1 MIRIENLA
9 LHVGAFRLDHL
20 TLDVPAGGYGLVI
33 GPTGSGKTSLLEA
46 IAGHVPVQAGR
57 IVLDGAEVTS
67 LPPEQRGVGFV
78 YQAYHLFPH
87 HSVRE
92 NIAYGLRHGGT
103 GNGGGAD
110 RVEELATLLG
120 IAPLLNRSI
129 RGLSGG
135 EQQRVALAR
144 ALAPRP
150 RILLLDE
157 PFAAVDPA
165 LRRVLRRE
173 LQQIREREGVT
184 TLHVTHDVDDALRLG
199 DVVAVLGEGRIM
211 QAGPPE
217 QVFRYPNSPFVA
229 HFLGSGS
236 VLKGTVTRT
245 GPATGTPPRFSATFR
260 SDALE
265 LEVIAEREGEA
276 HAVIRPEDL
285 LVSRTPFPDYPRN
298 RFPGRITRLERLG
311 PVTHIQFEAHGES
324 LMASVTTATADRLEL
339 RAGDEV
345 VVALKATAVHLL

>member
-1 MIRIENLA
+1 MIRLEEVA
-9 LHVGAFRLDHL
+9 LQVGAFRLTQISL
-20 TLDVPAGGYGLVI
+20 EVPSGGYGLII

-46 IAGHVPVQAGR
+46 IAGHVPVAGGR
-57 IVLDGAEVTS
+57 ITLEATDVTA
-67 LPPEQRGVGFV
+67 LPPERRGVGFV

-87 HSVRE
+87 FSVRE
-92 NIAYGLRHGGT
+92 NIAYGLAAPDGDG
-103 GNGGGAD
+103 
-110 RVEELATLLG
+110 RVEELAHLLG
-120 IAPLLNRSI
+120 IGDLLDRGV

-173 LQQIREREGVT
+173 LQLLREREGVT

-217 QVFRYPNSPFVA
+217 HVFRFPNSPFVA

-236 VLKGTVTRT
+236 VLKGILTRA
-245 GPATGTPPRFSATFR
+245 GDAAGHPARFPATFR
-260 SDALE
+260 SGGLT

-298 RFPGRITRLERLG
+298 RFAARVIRLERLG
-311 PVTHIQFEAHGES
+311 PVTHIQLDAAGE
-324 LMASVTTATADRLEL
+324 LLLASVTTATAERLAL
-339 RAGDEV
+339 SAGDEV